1 MSQPTKPYSSSEDV
15 TLVDEED
22 VPGDVGDAK
31 IPRWRRA
38 VSGIK
43 DFVDRNT
50 GLLLVASSQIF
61 GALQNVSVKTL
72 NSLDDPVPTLE
83 LVIVRMS
90 FTWICCIIYMHL
102 RGVPDPF
109 LGPKGVRGLLV
120 LRGFSGFFGL
130 FGTYYALNY
139 LSLSDATVLTFLSPF
154 TTAIA
159 GAVLLKE
166 KFTLKEAL
174 AGVCSFIGVV
184 LIARPEFLFGAEM
197 AAPDSGHVI
206 DGAHVIQPSAKGT
219 PAQRLGAVGV
229 ALLGVLG
236 ATGAYTSI
244 RAIGKRAHAMH
255 SMVAF
260 SAYCVVAA
268 SIGLIVKGTHIV
280 VPRRIEWLGLLLFI
294 GFVGF
299 TGQILMTNG
308 LQRETA
314 GRGTMAVY
322 TQIIYAIA
330 FERIFFHTTPAPLS
344 IVGTVI
350 IMTSA
355 IYVAVS
361 QRSRLINLV
370 QG

>member
-1 MSQPTKPYSSSEDV
+1 MND
-15 TLVDEED
+15 
-22 VPGDVGDAK
+22 
-31 IPRWRRA
+31 
-38 VSGIK
+38 SGNRDSWWKRSLSGVK
-43 DFVDRNT
+43 DFADRNT

-83 LVIVRMS
+83 LVVVRMS
-90 FTWICCIIYMHL
+90 MTWICCIIYMHW

-109 LGPKGVRGLLV
+109 LGPKGVRSLLI

-130 FGTYYALNY
+130 FGMYYSLNY
-139 LSLSDATVLTFLSPF
+139 LSLSDATVLTFLSPL
-154 TTAIA
+154 TTAVA
-159 GAVLLKE
+159 GAIILKE

-174 AGVCSFIGVV
+174 AGACSFFGVV
-184 LIARPEFLFGAEM
+184 LIARPEFLFGAAS
-197 AAPDSGHVI
+197 AAPDVGHVV
-206 DGAHVIQPSAKGT
+206 DAGQVLSPTPKGT

-268 SIGLIVKGTHIV
+268 SIGLFVQGTHIV
-280 VPRRIEWLGLLLFI
+280 IPRRIEWVALLLLI

-299 TGQILMTNG
+299 IGQILMTNG

-330 FERIFFHTTPAPLS
+330 FERIFFHTTPAALS

-361 QRSRLINLV
+361 HLSCNPEPR
-370 QG
+370 